1 MKRIIGKAG
10 KNSKHP
16 DKKTGIMAKKISH
29 ILMIGVFALC
39 SLCSS
44 VEAAEQ
50 REGTAAPETNK
61 GKKWRIGYI
70 EGGPWRDYR
79 SNLAAL
85 IINLAKMGWIENK
98 SFPAYK
104 DELAGIYSSLSA
116 QVAGYQTLFAEFP
129 IVGRK
134 RSVWTRLL
142 TTRRMIRT
150 LTG

>member
-10 KNSKHP
+10 KNSKYP

-39 SLCSS
+39 SLSCSI
-44 VEAAEQ
+44 EAAEQ
-50 REGTAAPETNK
+50 REGSTTPRTND

-70 EGGPWRDYR
+70 EGGPWQNYQ
-79 SNLAAL
+79 SNLVAL
-85 IINLAKMGWIENK
+85 IITLTKMGWIENK
-98 SFPAYK
+98 PFPAYK

-116 QVAGYQTLFAEFP
+116 QVAGYQILFAEFP
-129 IVGRK
+129 TVGRK
-134 RSVWTRLL
+134 RSVRTRLL